1 MQKNDGSVT
10 RFRVID
16 TEAYFQMVKLSLAE
30 TGSAQVRVTGNSM
43 WPMLHHLRDSV
54 TIIPHGKIRRGDVV
68 LFDRQNGR
76 YALHR
81 VIRTGEQGFTM
92 AGDNQWHVERDL
104 PYAQIVGVV
113 DSMVRNGRSISC
125 SKKSVRFYAW
135 LVTLFTL
142 PRIYLRRAVGKVLKP
157 FRRGRSRV

>member
-1 MQKNDGSVT
+1 MENKKTYET
-10 RFRVID
+10 RM
-16 TEAYFQMVKLSLAE
+16 ESLSPLISE
-30 TGSAQVRVTGNSM
+30 IVSAGGTVEITVTGNSM